1 MATARTAHYLDGRSA
16 RRHRVTLTIS
26 EAALQIAMADG
37 SMKQWPYGQIRQ
49 TQGTYSGEPVRLE
62 FGPEPAEAV
71 VVASRALLTEIHAAA
86 PALAYHFHNPAWRNR
101 RLAWTMAAGLGV
113 VLLLIG
119 LYRWG
124 IPGIASAATP
134 YVPVMWEE
142 SLGRQIVE
150 HLAPE
155 MQQCR
160 DPDRLRKINEVV
172 QTLAATQPAS
182 PYQITLSVVDNPAVN
197 AFAAPGGQVVILRG
211 LLEQTTSAEQLAGVL
226 AHELQHVYLRHST
239 RAILEQ
245 TAGTLLLTAVSGDL
259 SGGLAWGLQGAQTMG
274 ALHYSRTHEEEA
286 DIEGLRMMQAAHL
299 DPTDMIAFYG
309 TLQKSEQGHAGPP
322 DFLSTHP
329 DMGGR
334 LATLRALAGT
344 MPTDARQL
352 LPGEDWTDI
361 RTLCRLHPAR
371 HSSPDSADFP

>member
-37 SMKQWPYGQIRQ
+37 NMKQWPYGQIRQ

-134 YVPVMWEE
+134 YVPAMWEE

-182 PYQITLSVVDNPAVN
+182 PYQITLSVVDNPYPTN
-197 AFAAPGGQVVILRG
+197 F
-211 LLEQTTSAEQLAGVL
+211 
-226 AHELQHVYLRHST
+226 
-239 RAILEQ
+239 
-245 TAGTLLLTAVSGDL
+245 GDL
-259 SGGLAWGLQGAQTMG
+259 SVGNADSYSRAIVTIPVTRPLGALTLKTFVPVLLIILCAGLALIIRPQCVDGRIGLAIT
-274 ALHYSRTHEEEA
+274 ALLTLVALQLTGGS
-286 DIEGLRMMQAAHL
+286 GLPDVDYLMMLDKVYLVSYAFIMLVLLRVTSTSWRVDESTRELKVARNDRRMVVLLGLLYLISVAA
-299 DPTDMIAFYG
+299 IG
-309 TLQKSEQGHAGPP
+309 GWS
-322 DFLSTHP
+322 LS
-329 DMGGR
+329 
-334 LATLRALAGT
+334 LVL
-344 MPTDARQL
+344 
-352 LPGEDWTDI
+352 
-361 RTLCRLHPAR
+361 
-371 HSSPDSADFP
+371 

>member
-1 MATARTAHYLDGRSA
+1 MSNARAAHYLDGRTA
-16 RRHRVTLTIS
+16 TRHCVTLTIS
-26 EAALQIAMADG
+26 PAALQIAMPDG
-37 SMKQWPYGQIRQ
+37 SSKQWPYGEIRQ
-49 TQGTYSGEPVRLE
+49 TQGTYRGEPVRLE

-71 VVASRALLTEIHAAA
+71 VVSSPALLTEIHTAA
-86 PALAYHFHNPAWRNR
+86 PALAQHFHHPSWRQT
-101 RLAWTMAAGLGV
+101 RLAWTLGAGLGV

-134 YVPVMWEE
+134 YVPTTWEE
-142 SLGRQIVE
+142 SLGRKIVE
-150 HLAPE
+150 QLAPE
-155 MQQCR
+155 TQQCR
-160 DPDRLRKINEVV
+160 DPNRLRKIDEVV
-172 QTLAATQPAS
+172 QTLAATHPSS
-182 PYQITLSVVDNPAVN
+182 PYRITLSVVDNPGIN
-197 AFAAPGGQVVILRG
+197 AFAAPGGQLVILRG

-274 ALHYSRTHEEEA
+274 SLHYSRTHEEEA

-299 DPTDMIAFYG
+299 DPAAVIAFYG
-309 TLQKSEQGHAGPP
+309 TLQKSEQDHAGPP

-329 DMGGR
+329 DMGRR
-334 LATLRALAGT
+334 LATLLALAGPT
-344 MPTDARQL
+344 PTDARPL
-352 LPGEDWTDI
+352 LPGEDWMDI
-361 RTLCRLHPAR
+361 RSLCRIQAAR
-371 HSSPDSADFP
+371 RSSPDSADLP

>member
-1 MATARTAHYLDGRSA
+1 MPTTRPAHYLDGRTA
-16 RRHRVTLTIS
+16 TRHPVTLTV
-26 EAALQIAMADG
+26 APHALQIMMADG
-37 SMKQWPYGQIRQ
+37 SSKHWPYDQIRQ
-49 TQGTYSGEPVRLE
+49 TQGAYRGEPVRLE
-62 FGPEPAEAV
+62 FGPDPCEVLVITAPAV
-71 VVASRALLTEIHAAA
+71 LTDIHATA
-86 PALAYHFHNPAWRNR
+86 PDVARHLHNPAWRNA
-101 RLAWTMAAGLGV
+101 RLRWTLGAALGV
-113 VLLLIG
+113 LLMTIG

-124 IPGIASAATP
+124 IPGLAAAITP
-134 YVPVMWEE
+134 YVPVSWEE
-142 SLGRQIVE
+142 SLGRQVVDR
-150 HLAPE
+150 LAPTA
-155 MQQCR
+155 QQCR
-160 DPDRLRKINEVV
+160 DPERLRKLDRIA
-172 QTLAATQPAS
+172 QALATTNPTS
-182 PYQITLSVVDNPAVN
+182 PYRITLTVVDNSTVN

-211 LLEQTTSAEQLAGVL
+211 LLEQTTSAEQLAGVV

-299 DPTDMIAFYG
+299 NPTDMIAFYG
-309 TLQKSEQGHAGPP
+309 TMQKSEQGHAGPP

-334 LATLRALAGT
+334 LATLRALAGP
-344 MPTDARQL
+344 PTTNARRL

-361 RTLCRLHPAR
+361 RTLCRVQAAKR
-371 HSSPDSADFP
+371 SSPDSADLP